1 MPKKLSRYYFKKSG
15 KFNDRSP
22 ERPGLHIRT
31 SNPKEKFHMKL
42 TMIAILLALLLPLAA
57 GLTGC
62 ETTSDIELR
71 RAEKALNDALAV
83 GADANAT
90 DDYQKAEELLI
101 RAQELARD
109 NKILESRQTAVEA
122 KVIADD
128 AKRKSEER
136 MRILEEE
143 ADRLGK

>member
-1 MPKKLSRYYFKKSG
+1 
-15 KFNDRSP
+15 
-22 ERPGLHIRT
+22 
-31 SNPKEKFHMKL
+31 MKL